1 MNPFLS
7 YTNMKDKYP
16 LQKLYL
22 RIQVDLITPKKN
34 TYSDEYANPPANARL
49 ILIIIR
55 QRETETIS
63 DGNKIIIRVL

>member
-22 RIQVDLITPKKN
+22 RIQVDLITPKKLHFLTN
-34 TYSDEYANPPANARL
+34 TQIPQPML
-49 ILIIIR
+49 
-55 QRETETIS
+55 
-63 DGNKIIIRVL
+63 G